1 VTEEIKPNN
10 NAKSRKVYVENGIEI
25 AQKIGKLYVTYRK
38 SYLEQYLIKKENND
52 GSISY
57 IPTYS
62 EQKHTLNDSM
72 ILKHLTQQKTIGIFS
87 GSIITS
93 FMCFD
98 VDIKDPSLCKWAVD
112 KIVDALQNIGI
123 AGKYI
128 HISISG
134 SKGYHID
141 IFFDEP
147 VYLSDINKIYK
158 IILEDTDLENID
170 YGEIELRPCITKGRP
185 KGMKLPLGINLKTN
199 NICWF
204 CDYDKGLA
212 PIKKYDYVL
221 YIEPMPKQILL
232 DILEKEADILIT
244 PEQQDKIEAITDK
257 HKPLPEY
264 KNNVDEKFTIE
275 QVENVITNG
284 LQITGSRHNALFN
297 IIKYYKHLGVSKDD
311 NRDFIIQWM
320 EQQDKTTYTTKWD
333 AILLDID
340 EMIEYIY
347 SHNCSFVLKNVDIDV
362 SMEEIMEIIKIK
374 GKNDRLV
381 LYSLLIH
388 SKRYAVKSGVFYM
401 SYAQMMKVT
410 GLTKMTLIKIVH
422 QLEDLKLINVTRGE
436 ITKYNAKLNK
446 PMTETNRYIVNLL
459 GIKTEIE
466 NKENIIESKV
476 FKICDKN
483 CVGCFNS
490 CLCYMF
496 SNKELKVILSERNY
510 SEVNKYKD
518 YCTNIMITI

>member
-1 VTEEIKPNN
+1 VSEEIKPNN

-38 SYLEQYLIKKENND
+38 SYLEQYLKKKENND

-62 EQKHTLNDSM
+62 EQKHTLNDSI

-98 VDIKDPSLCKWAVD
+98 VDIKDPSLCKWVVD

-128 HISISG
+128 HISLSG
-134 SKGYHID
+134 SKGYHIEV
-141 IFFDEP
+141 FFDEP
-147 VYLSDINKIYK
+147 VYNSDIHKIYLM
-158 IILEDTDLENID
+158 ILNETDLLNID
-170 YGEIELRPCITKGRP
+170 YGEVELRPCITKTG
-185 KGMKLPLGINLKTN
+185 KTLGVKLPLGVNLKTN
-199 NICWF
+199 NTCWF
-204 CDYDKGLA
+204 CDYDKGLK
-212 PIKKYDYVL
+212 PIKDYNYVL
-221 YIEPMPKQILL
+221 SIETMPKQILL

-244 PEQQDKIEAITDK
+244 PEQQDKIEAITEK

-264 KNNVDEKFTIE
+264 KNNIDEKYTQE

-297 IIKYYKHLGVSKDD
+297 IIKYYKHLGLSKDD

-362 SMEEIMEIIKIK
+362 NIEEIMEIIKIK

-401 SYAQMMKVT
+401 SYAQMTQVT
-410 GLTKMTLIKIVH
+410 GIKSRTTLVKIIK
-422 QLEDLKLINVTRGE
+422 QLEESKLITVTRGE
-436 ITKYNAKLNK
+436 TPTFNSKLNK
-446 PMTETNRYIVNLL
+446 PVSETNRYIVNLL
-459 GIKTEIE
+459 CSNVE
-466 NKENIIESKV
+466 KENNKL
-476 FKICDKN
+476 FGICDKN
-483 CVGCFNS
+483 CIGCFNS
-490 CLCYMF
+490 CMCYMF
-496 SNKELKVILSERNY
+496 TNKELKVMLTDWDYR
-510 SEVNKYKD
+510 EVTKYRD
-518 YCTNIMITI
+518 YCTNIVVNV

>member
-1 VTEEIKPNN
+1 MEEEIKPNN
-10 NAKSRKVYVENGIEI
+10 KVKNRKVYVENGIEI
-25 AQKIGKLYVTYRK
+25 AQTIGKLYVTYRK
-38 SYLEQYLIKKENND
+38 RFIEQYYNKEKDEVTYKEN
-52 GSISY
+52 
-57 IPTYS
+57 
-62 EQKHTLNDSM
+62 KFTLNDSM
-72 ILKHLTQQKTIGIFS
+72 ILKHLTQQTTIGIFS

-98 VDIKDPSLCKWAVD
+98 VDIKDPFLCKWAVD

-134 SKGYHID
+134 NKGYHID
-141 IFFDEP
+141 VFFDEP
-147 VYLSDINKIYK
+147 IYVSDVYKIYQ
-158 IILEDTDLENID
+158 IILDNTDLRKVS
-170 YGEIELRPCITKGRP
+170 YGKIEIRPDKTSNGKTL
-185 KGMKLPLGINLKTN
+185 GMKLPLGIHLETK

-212 PIKKYDYVL
+212 PIKDYNYVL
-221 YIEPMPKQILL
+221 SIEPMPKQILL

-275 QVENVITNG
+275 QIENIITNG
-284 LQITGSRHNALFN
+284 LTITGSRHNAMFN

-388 SKRYAVKSGVFYM
+388 SKRYAIKSGVFYM

-410 GLTKMTLIKIVH
+410 GIKSRTTLVKIIK
-422 QLEDLKLINVTRGE
+422 QLEESKLITVTRGE
-436 ITKYNAKLNK
+436 TPTFNSKLNK
-446 PMTETNRYIVNLL
+446 PVSETNRYVVNLL
-459 GIKTEIE
+459 CSNVEIE
-466 NKENIIESKV
+466 DGKL

-483 CVGCFNS
+483 CIECFNS
-490 CLCYMF
+490 CMCYMF
-496 SNKELKVILSERNY
+496 TNKELKVMLTDWDYR
-510 SEVNKYKD
+510 EVTKYRD
-518 YCTNIMITI
+518 YCTTNIMVNV